1 MSVKT
6 KSDLDVVRKCMKKGM
21 TMTEIKDIL
30 GSGYTLED
38 IAVLQLKVVRDI
50 AKKDVVKKPTR
61 KINKKTTSPLAK
73 TYTVYDLIKERN
85 LDSGMSTIVE
95 IVDSDKSYIYRD
107 FRDALDEM
115 NISPNAE
122 KKELVC
128 KVNGVNRYRASYTY
142 TLTPEQKTTLFG
154 LVDQKSE
161 CRELAKKYNDPK
173 HLQDLISGKI
183 EETLV
188 SRGIL
193 ADLLYR
199 LKDGRHTTT
208 NLNRISNLLNKLKC
222 KCYLMHGTVFYV
234 MSRDTFTLLVK
245 TLNEEYNK
253 EDLIFDVNKYM
264 KSLKTYAQLDFVST
278 KNSVNELAKLK
289 EETETKKST
298 SISSV
303 LIQIINMFICATV
316 GVVVGLFLATHL

>member
-21 TMTEIKDIL
+21 TMTEIKNTL
-30 GSGYTLED
+30 GSDYTLED
-38 IAVLQLKVVRDI
+38 IAVLQLKLMH
-50 AKKDVVKKPTR
+50 DVVKKPTR
-61 KINKKTTSPLAK
+61 KVSKKATSPSAK
-73 TYTVYDLIKERN
+73 SYTVYDLIKERN

-115 NISPNAE
+115 NIQPNDE

-154 LVDQKSE
+154 LVDRRSE
-161 CRELAKKYNDPK
+161 YRELAKKYNDPRY
-173 HLQDLISGKI
+173 LRDLISGKV

-199 LKDGRHTTT
+199 LRDGRHTTT
-208 NLNRISNLLNKLKC
+208 NLNRISHVLNKLNC
-222 KCYLMHGTVFYV
+222 QYTLMNGIIFY
-234 MSRDTFTLLVK
+234 SLTRDKFTLLVK
-245 TLNEEYNK
+245 VLDEEYNK
-253 EDLIFDVNKYM
+253 EDLIFDVDKYM
-264 KSLKTYAQLDFVST
+264 KSLQTYAELDTIST
-278 KNSVNELAKLK
+278 KNSIAELAELK

-303 LIQIINMFICATV
+303 LIQIINMLICVTIGA
-316 GVVVGLFLATHL
+316 VVGMLLATHL

>member
-21 TMTEIKDIL
+21 TMTEIKNTL
-30 GSGYTLED
+30 GSDYTLED
-38 IAVLQLKVVRDI
+38 IAVLQLKLMH
-50 AKKDVVKKPTR
+50 DVVKKPTR
-61 KINKKTTSPLAK
+61 KVSKKATSPSAK
-73 TYTVYDLIKERN
+73 SYTVYDLIKERN

-115 NISPNAE
+115 NIQPNDE

-154 LVDQKSE
+154 LVDRRSE
-161 CRELAKKYNDPK
+161 YRELAKKYNDPRY
-173 HLQDLISGKI
+173 LRDLISGKV

-199 LKDGRHTTT
+199 LRDGRHTTT
-208 NLNRISNLLNKLKC
+208 NLNRISHVLNKLNC
-222 KCYLMHGTVFYV
+222 QYTLMNGIIFY
-234 MSRDTFTLLVK
+234 SLTRDMFTLLVK
-245 TLNEEYNK
+245 VLDEEYNK
-253 EDLIFDVNKYM
+253 EDLIFDVDKYM
-264 KSLKTYAQLDFVST
+264 KSLQTYAELDTIST
-278 KNSVNELAKLK
+278 QNSIAELAELK

-303 LIQIINMFICATV
+303 LIQIINMLICVTIGA
-316 GVVVGLFLATHL
+316 VVGMFLATHL

>member
-21 TMTEIKDIL
+21 TMTEIKNTL
-30 GSGYTLED
+30 GSDYTLED
-38 IAVLQLKVVRDI
+38 IAVLQLKLMH
-50 AKKDVVKKPTR
+50 DVVKKPTR
-61 KINKKTTSPLAK
+61 KVSKKATSPSAK
-73 TYTVYDLIKERN
+73 SYTVYDLIKERN

-115 NISPNAE
+115 NIQPNDE

-128 KVNGVNRYRASYTY
+128 KVNGVNKYRASYTY
-142 TLTPEQKTTLFG
+142 NLTSEQKTTLFG
-154 LVDQKSE
+154 LVDKRSE
-161 CRELAKKYNDPK
+161 YRELAKKYNDPRY
-173 HLQDLISGKI
+173 LRDLISGKV

-208 NLNRISNLLNKLKC
+208 NLNRISHVLNKLNC
-222 KCYLMHGTVFYV
+222 QYTLMNGIIFY
-234 MSRDTFTLLVK
+234 SLTRDKFTLLVK
-245 TLNEEYNK
+245 VLDEEYNK
-253 EDLIFDVNKYM
+253 EDLIFDVDKYM
-264 KSLKTYAQLDFVST
+264 KSLQTYAELDTIST
-278 KNSVNELAKLK
+278 KNSIDELAKLK

-303 LIQIINMFICATV
+303 LIQIINMLICVTIGAV
-316 GVVVGLFLATHL
+316 IGMFLATHL

>member
-21 TMTEIKDIL
+21 TMTEIKNTL
-30 GSGYTLED
+30 GSDYTLED
-38 IAVLQLKVVRDI
+38 IAVLQLKLMH
-50 AKKDVVKKPTR
+50 DVVKKPTR
-61 KINKKTTSPLAK
+61 KVSKKATSPVGK

-115 NISPNAE
+115 NIQPNAE

-142 TLTPEQKTTLFG
+142 TLTPEQKITLFG
-154 LVDQKSE
+154 LVDRRSE
-161 CRELAKKYNDPK
+161 YRELAKKYNDPRY
-173 HLQDLISGKI
+173 LRDLISGKV

-199 LKDGRHTTT
+199 LRDGRHTTT
-208 NLNRISNLLNKLKC
+208 NLNRISHVLNKLSC
-222 KCYLMHGTVFYV
+222 QYTLMNGIIFY
-234 MSRDTFTLLVK
+234 SLTRDKFTLLVK
-245 TLNEEYNK
+245 VLDEEYNK
-253 EDLIFDVNKYM
+253 EDLIFDVDKYM
-264 KSLKTYAQLDFVST
+264 KSLQTYAELDTIST
-278 KNSVNELAKLK
+278 QNSIAELADLK
-289 EETETKKST
+289 EEVETKKST

-303 LIQIINMFICATV
+303 LIQIINMLICVTIGA
-316 GVVVGLFLATHL
+316 VVGLFLATHL

>member
-21 TMTEIKDIL
+21 TMTEIKNTL
-30 GSGYTLED
+30 GSDYTLED
-38 IAVLQLKVVRDI
+38 IAVLQLKLMH
-50 AKKDVVKKPTR
+50 DVVKKPTR
-61 KINKKTTSPLAK
+61 KVSKKATSPSAK
-73 TYTVYDLIKERN
+73 SYTVYDLIKERN

-95 IVDSDKSYIYRD
+95 IIDSDKSYIYRD

-115 NISPNAE
+115 NIQPNAD

-154 LVDQKSE
+154 LVDRRSE
-161 CRELAKKYNDPK
+161 YRELAKKYNDPRY
-173 HLQDLISGKI
+173 LRDLISGKV

-208 NLNRISNLLNKLKC
+208 NLNRISHVLNKLNC
-222 KCYLMHGTVFYV
+222 QYTLMNGIIFY
-234 MSRDTFTLLVK
+234 SLTRDMFTLLVK
-245 TLNEEYNK
+245 VLDEEYNK
-253 EDLIFDVNKYM
+253 EDLIFDVDKYM
-264 KSLKTYAQLDFVST
+264 KSLQTYTQLDVINT
-278 KNSVNELAKLK
+278 TNSMNELAKLK

-298 SISSV
+298 SISSI
-303 LIQIINMFICATV
+303 LIQIINMLICVTIGALI
-316 GVVVGLFLATHL
+316 GMFLATHL

>member
-21 TMTEIKDIL
+21 TMTEIKNTL
-30 GSGYTLED
+30 GSDYTLED
-38 IAVLQLKVVRDI
+38 IAVLQLKLMH
-50 AKKDVVKKPTR
+50 DVVKKPTR
-61 KINKKTTSPLAK
+61 KVSKKATSPSAK
-73 TYTVYDLIKERN
+73 SYTVYDLIKERN

-115 NISPNAE
+115 NIQPNDE

-154 LVDQKSE
+154 LVDRRSE
-161 CRELAKKYNDPK
+161 YRELAKKYNDPRY
-173 HLQDLISGKI
+173 LRDLISGKV

-199 LKDGRHTTT
+199 LRDGRHTTT
-208 NLNRISNLLNKLKC
+208 NLNRISHVLNKLNC
-222 KCYLMHGTVFYV
+222 QYTLMNGIIFY
-234 MSRDTFTLLVK
+234 SLTRDKFTLLVK
-245 TLNEEYNK
+245 VLDEEYNK
-253 EDLIFDVNKYM
+253 EDLIFDVDKYM
-264 KSLKTYAQLDFVST
+264 KSLQTYAELDTIST
-278 KNSVNELAKLK
+278 QNSIAELAELK
-289 EETETKKST
+289 EEVETKKST

-303 LIQIINMFICATV
+303 LIQIINMLICVTI
-316 GVVVGLFLATHL
+316 GTVVGMFLATHL

>member
-21 TMTEIKDIL
+21 TMTEIKNTL
-30 GSGYTLED
+30 GSDYTLED
-38 IAVLQLKVVRDI
+38 IAVLQLKLMH
-50 AKKDVVKKPTR
+50 DVVKKPTR
-61 KINKKTTSPLAK
+61 KVSKKATSPSAK
-73 TYTVYDLIKERN
+73 SYTVYDLIKERN

-115 NISPNAE
+115 NIQPNAD

-128 KVNGVNRYRASYTY
+128 KVNGVNRYRAYYTY
-142 TLTPEQKTTLFG
+142 TLNPEQKTTLFG
-154 LVDQKSE
+154 LVDKRSE
-161 CRELAKKYNDPK
+161 YRELAKKYNDPQ
-173 HLQDLISGKI
+173 HLRDLISGKV

-208 NLNRISNLLNKLKC
+208 NLNRISHVLNKLNC
-222 KCYLMHGTVFYV
+222 QYTLMNGTIFY
-234 MSRDTFTLLVK
+234 SLTRDIFTLLVK
-245 TLNEEYNK
+245 VLDEEYNK
-253 EDLIFDVNKYM
+253 EDLIFDVDKYM
-264 KSLKTYAQLDFVST
+264 KSLQTYAELDTIST
-278 KNSVNELAKLK
+278 QNSIAELAELK

-303 LIQIINMFICATV
+303 LIQIINMLICVIIGTV
-316 GVVVGLFLATHL
+316 IGMFLATHL

>member
-21 TMTEIKDIL
+21 TMTEIKNTL
-30 GSGYTLED
+30 GSDYTLED
-38 IAVLQLKVVRDI
+38 IAVLQLKLMH
-50 AKKDVVKKPTR
+50 DVIKKPTR
-61 KINKKTTSPLAK
+61 KVSKKATSPSAK
-73 TYTVYDLIKERN
+73 SYTVYDLIKERN

-115 NISPNAE
+115 NIQPNAD

-128 KVNGVNRYRASYTY
+128 KVNGVNRYRAYYTY

-161 CRELAKKYNDPK
+161 YRELAKKYNDPRY
-173 HLQDLISGKI
+173 LRDLISGKV

-208 NLNRISNLLNKLKC
+208 NLNRISHVLNKLNC
-222 KCYLMHGTVFYV
+222 QYTLMNGTIFY
-234 MSRDTFTLLVK
+234 SLTRDIFTLLVK
-245 TLNEEYNK
+245 VLNEEYNK
-253 EDLIFDVNKYM
+253 EDLIFDVDKYM
-264 KSLKTYAQLDFVST
+264 KSLQTYAELDTIST
-278 KNSVNELAKLK
+278 QNSIDKLAELK

-303 LIQIINMFICATV
+303 LIQIINMLICVTI
-316 GVVVGLFLATHL
+316 GTVVGMFLATHL

>member
-21 TMTEIKDIL
+21 TMTEIKNTL
-30 GSGYTLED
+30 GSDYTLED
-38 IAVLQLKVVRDI
+38 IAVLQLKLMH
-50 AKKDVVKKPTR
+50 DVVKKPTR
-61 KINKKTTSPLAK
+61 KVSKKATSPSAK
-73 TYTVYDLIKERN
+73 SYTVYDLIKERN

-115 NISPNAE
+115 NIQPNDE

-154 LVDQKSE
+154 LVDRRSE
-161 CRELAKKYNDPK
+161 YRELAKKYNDPRY
-173 HLQDLISGKI
+173 LRDLISGKV

-199 LKDGRHTTT
+199 LRDGRHTTT
-208 NLNRISNLLNKLKC
+208 NLNRISHVLNKLNC
-222 KCYLMHGTVFYV
+222 QYTLMNGIIFY
-234 MSRDTFTLLVK
+234 SLTRDKFTLLVK
-245 TLNEEYNK
+245 VLDEEYNK
-253 EDLIFDVNKYM
+253 EDLIFDVDKYM
-264 KSLKTYAQLDFVST
+264 KSLQTYAELDTIST
-278 KNSVNELAKLK
+278 QNSIAELAELK

-303 LIQIINMFICATV
+303 LIQIINMLICVTIGA
-316 GVVVGLFLATHL
+316 VVGMLLATHL

>member
-21 TMTEIKDIL
+21 TMTEIKDTL

-38 IAVLQLKVVRDI
+38 IAVLQLKLMHEN
-50 AKKDVVKKPTR
+50 VVKKPTR
-61 KINKKTTSPLAK
+61 KVSKKATSPLAK

-95 IVDSDKSYIYRD
+95 IMDSDKRYIYRD

-161 CRELAKKYNDPK
+161 YRELAKKYNNPQ
-173 HLQDLISGKI
+173 HLQDLISGKV

-199 LKDGRHTTT
+199 VKDGRHTTT
-208 NLNRISNLLNKLKC
+208 NLNRISHVLNKLNC
-222 KCYLMHGTVFYV
+222 KYTLMSGVIFY
-234 MSRDTFTLLVK
+234 SITRDIFTLLVK
-245 TLNEEYNK
+245 VLDKEYNK
-253 EDLIFDVNKYM
+253 EDLIFNVDKYM
-264 KSLKTYAQLDFVST
+264 KSLQTYAELDVINT
-278 KNSVNELAKLK
+278 KNSIDKLAELK

-303 LIQIINMFICATV
+303 LIQIINMLICVTI
-316 GVVVGLFLATHL
+316 GVVVGLSLATHL

>member
-21 TMTEIKDIL
+21 TMTEIKNTL
-30 GSGYTLED
+30 GSDYTLED
-38 IAVLQLKVVRDI
+38 IAVLQLKLMH
-50 AKKDVVKKPTR
+50 DVVKKPAR
-61 KINKKTTSPLAK
+61 KVSKKATSPSAK
-73 TYTVYDLIKERN
+73 SYTVYDLIKERN

-115 NISPNAE
+115 NISPNDE

-128 KVNGVNRYRASYTY
+128 KVNGVNKYRAYYTY

-161 CRELAKKYNDPK
+161 YRELAKKYNDPK
-173 HLQDLISGKI
+173 HLQELISGRV

-193 ADLLYR
+193 ADLLYK

-222 KCYLMHGTVFYV
+222 KCCLMHGTVFYV
-234 MSRDTFTLLVK
+234 MSRDIFTLLVK

-253 EDLIFDVNKYM
+253 EDLIFDVDKYM
-264 KSLKTYAQLDFVST
+264 KSLQTYAELDTIST
-278 KNSVNELAKLK
+278 KNSIDELAKLR

-303 LIQIINMFICATV
+303 LIQIINMFICVTIGAV
-316 GVVVGLFLATHL
+316 GMFLATHL

>member
-21 TMTEIKDIL
+21 TMTEIKDTL

-38 IAVLQLKVVRDI
+38 IAVLQLKVVRN
-50 AKKDVVKKPTR
+50 AVKKGVVKKSGR

-154 LVDQKSE
+154 LVDQRSE
-161 CRELAKKYNDPK
+161 YRELAKKYNDPQ
-173 HLQDLISGKI
+173 HLRDLVSGKV

-208 NLNRISNLLNKLKC
+208 NLNRISHVLNKLNC
-222 KCYLMHGTVFYV
+222 QYTLMNGIIFY
-234 MSRDTFTLLVK
+234 SLTRDKFTLLVK
-245 TLNEEYNK
+245 VLDEEYNK
-253 EDLIFDVNKYM
+253 EDLIFDVDKYM
-264 KSLKTYAQLDFVST
+264 KSLQTYTESDVINT
-278 KNSVNELAKLK
+278 TNSMNELAKLK

-303 LIQIINMFICATV
+303 LIQIINMFICVTV

>member
-21 TMTEIKDIL
+21 TMTEIKNTL
-30 GSGYTLED
+30 GSDYTLED
-38 IAVLQLKVVRDI
+38 IAVLQLKLMH
-50 AKKDVVKKPTR
+50 DVVKKPTR
-61 KINKKTTSPLAK
+61 KVSKKSTSPSAK
-73 TYTVYDLIKERN
+73 SYTVYDLIKERN

-115 NISPNAE
+115 NISPNAD

-128 KVNGVNRYRASYTY
+128 KVNGVNRYRAYYTY

-161 CRELAKKYNDPK
+161 YRELAKKYNDPRY
-173 HLQDLISGKI
+173 LQDLISGKV

-188 SRGIL
+188 SRVTL
-193 ADLLYR
+193 ANVLYK

-208 NLNRISNLLNKLKC
+208 NLNRISHVLNKLKC
-222 KCYLMHGTVFYV
+222 KCCLMHGTVFYV
-234 MSRDTFTLLVK
+234 MSRDIFTLLVK
-245 TLNEEYNK
+245 LLDEEYNK
-253 EDLIFDVNKYM
+253 EDLIFDVDKYM
-264 KSLKTYAQLDFVST
+264 KSLQTYAELDTIST
-278 KNSVNELAKLK
+278 KNSIDELAKLR

-303 LIQIINMFICATV
+303 LIQIINMLICVTIGA
-316 GVVVGLFLATHL
+316 VVGMFLATHL

>member
-21 TMTEIKDIL
+21 TMTEIKNTL
-30 GSGYTLED
+30 GSDYTLED
-38 IAVLQLKVVRDI
+38 IAVLQLKLMH
-50 AKKDVVKKPTR
+50 DVVKKPTR
-61 KINKKTTSPLAK
+61 KVSKKATSPSAK
-73 TYTVYDLIKERN
+73 SYTVYDLIKERN

-115 NISPNAE
+115 NIQPNAE
-122 KKELVC
+122 KKALVC

-154 LVDQKSE
+154 LVDKRSE
-161 CRELAKKYNDPK
+161 YRELAKKYNDPRY
-173 HLQDLISGKI
+173 LRDLISGKV

-199 LKDGRHTTT
+199 LRDGRHTTT
-208 NLNRISNLLNKLKC
+208 NLNRISHVLNKLNC
-222 KCYLMHGTVFYV
+222 QYTLMNGIIFYFLT
-234 MSRDTFTLLVK
+234 RDIFTLLVK
-245 TLNEEYNK
+245 VLDEEYNK
-253 EDLIFDVNKYM
+253 EDLIFDVDKYM
-264 KSLKTYAQLDFVST
+264 KSLQTYAELDTIST
-278 KNSVNELAKLK
+278 QNSIDKLAELK

-303 LIQIINMFICATV
+303 LIQIINMLICITIGA
-316 GVVVGLFLATHL
+316 VVGMFLATHL

>member
-21 TMTEIKDIL
+21 TMTEIKNTL
-30 GSGYTLED
+30 GSDYTLED
-38 IAVLQLKVVRDI
+38 IAVLQLKLMH
-50 AKKDVVKKPTR
+50 DVVKKPTR
-61 KINKKTTSPLAK
+61 KVSKKATSPSAK
-73 TYTVYDLIKERN
+73 SYTVYDLIKERN

-95 IVDSDKSYIYRD
+95 IIDSDKSYIYRD

-115 NISPNAE
+115 NIQPNAE

-128 KVNGVNRYRASYTY
+128 KVNGVNKYRAYYTY

-154 LVDQKSE
+154 LVDKKNE
-161 CRELAKKYNDPK
+161 YRELAKKYNDPQ
-173 HLQDLISGKI
+173 HLRDLISGKV

-199 LKDGRHTTT
+199 LRDGRHTTT
-208 NLNRISNLLNKLKC
+208 NLNRISHVLNKLNC
-222 KCYLMHGTVFYV
+222 QYTLMNGIIFYYLT
-234 MSRDTFTLLVK
+234 RDTFTLLVK
-245 TLNEEYNK
+245 VLDEEYNK
-253 EDLIFDVNKYM
+253 EDLIFDVDKYM
-264 KSLKTYAQLDFVST
+264 KSLQTYTQLDVINT
-278 KNSVNELAKLK
+278 TNSMNELAKLK

-298 SISSV
+298 SISSI
-303 LIQIINMFICATV
+303 LIQIINMLICITIGA
-316 GVVVGLFLATHL
+316 VVGMFLATHL

>member
-21 TMTEIKDIL
+21 TMTEIKNTL
-30 GSGYTLED
+30 GNDYTLED
-38 IAVLQLKVVRDI
+38 IAVLQLKLMH
-50 AKKDVVKKPTR
+50 DVVKKPTR
-61 KINKKTTSPLAK
+61 KVSKKATSPSAK
-73 TYTVYDLIKERN
+73 SYTVYDLIKERN

-95 IVDSDKSYIYRD
+95 IIDSDKSYIYRD

-115 NISPNAE
+115 NIQPNAD

-128 KVNGVNRYRASYTY
+128 KVNGVNRYRAYYTY
-142 TLTPEQKTTLFG
+142 TLNPEQKTTLFG
-154 LVDQKSE
+154 LVDQRSE
-161 CRELAKKYNDPK
+161 YRELAKKYNDPRY
-173 HLQDLISGKI
+173 LRDLISGKV

-208 NLNRISNLLNKLKC
+208 NLNRISHVLNKLNC
-222 KCYLMHGTVFYV
+222 QYTLMNGTIFY
-234 MSRDTFTLLVK
+234 SLTRDIFTLLVK
-245 TLNEEYNK
+245 VLDEEYNK
-253 EDLIFDVNKYM
+253 EDLIFDVDKYM
-264 KSLKTYAQLDFVST
+264 QSLQTYAELDTIST
-278 KNSVNELAKLK
+278 QNSIDKLAELK

-303 LIQIINMFICATV
+303 LIQIINMLICVTIGAV
-316 GVVVGLFLATHL
+316 IGMFLATHL

>member
-21 TMTEIKDIL
+21 TMTEIKNTL
-30 GSGYTLED
+30 GSDYTLED
-38 IAVLQLKVVRDI
+38 IAVLQLKLMH
-50 AKKDVVKKPTR
+50 DVAKKPTR
-61 KINKKTTSPLAK
+61 KVSKKATSPSAK
-73 TYTVYDLIKERN
+73 SYTVYDLIKERN

-115 NISPNAE
+115 NIQPNAE

-128 KVNGVNRYRASYTY
+128 EVNGVNKYRASYTY

-154 LVDQKSE
+154 LVDQRSE
-161 CRELAKKYNDPK
+161 YRELAKKYNDPRY
-173 HLQDLISGKI
+173 LRDLISGKV

-208 NLNRISNLLNKLKC
+208 NLNRISHVLNKLNC
-222 KCYLMHGTVFYV
+222 QYTLMNGIIFY
-234 MSRDTFTLLVK
+234 SLTRDKFTSLVK
-245 TLNEEYNK
+245 VLDEEYNK
-253 EDLIFDVNKYM
+253 EDLIFDVDKYM
-264 KSLKTYAQLDFVST
+264 KSLQTYTQLDVINT
-278 KNSVNELAKLK
+278 TNSMNELAKLK

-303 LIQIINMFICATV
+303 LIQIINMLICVTIGAV
-316 GVVVGLFLATHL
+316 IGMFLATHL

>member
-21 TMTEIKDIL
+21 TMTEIKNTL
-30 GSGYTLED
+30 GSDYTLED
-38 IAVLQLKVVRDI
+38 IAVLQLKLMH
-50 AKKDVVKKPTR
+50 DVVKKPT
-61 KINKKTTSPLAK
+61 KKVSKKATPPSAK
-73 TYTVYDLIKERN
+73 SYTVYDLIKERN

-115 NISPNAE
+115 NIQPNDE

-142 TLTPEQKTTLFG
+142 TLTSEQKTTLFG
-154 LVDQKSE
+154 LVDRRSE
-161 CRELAKKYNDPK
+161 YRELAKKYNDPRY
-173 HLQDLISGKI
+173 LRDLISGKV

-199 LKDGRHTTT
+199 LRDGRHTTT
-208 NLNRISNLLNKLKC
+208 NLNRISHVLNKLNC
-222 KCYLMHGTVFYV
+222 QYTLMNGIIFY
-234 MSRDTFTLLVK
+234 SLTRDKFTLLVK
-245 TLNEEYNK
+245 VLDEEYNK
-253 EDLIFDVNKYM
+253 EDLIFDVDKYM
-264 KSLKTYAQLDFVST
+264 KSLQTYAELDTIST
-278 KNSVNELAKLK
+278 QNSIAELAELK

-303 LIQIINMFICATV
+303 LIQIINMLICVTIGA
-316 GVVVGLFLATHL
+316 VVGMFLATHL

>member
-21 TMTEIKDIL
+21 TMTEIKNTL
-30 GSGYTLED
+30 GSDYTLED
-38 IAVLQLKVVRDI
+38 IAVLQLKLMH
-50 AKKDVVKKPTR
+50 DVVKKPTR
-61 KINKKTTSPLAK
+61 KVSKKATSPSAK
-73 TYTVYDLIKERN
+73 SYTVYDLIKERN

-115 NISPNAE
+115 NIQPNAE

-128 KVNGVNRYRASYTY
+128 EVNGVNRYRASYTY
-142 TLTPEQKTTLFG
+142 TLTPEQKITLFG
-154 LVDQKSE
+154 LVDRRSE
-161 CRELAKKYNDPK
+161 YRELAKKYNDPQY
-173 HLQDLISGKI
+173 LRDLISGKV

-208 NLNRISNLLNKLKC
+208 NLNRISHVLNKLNC
-222 KCYLMHGTVFYV
+222 QYTLMNGIIFY
-234 MSRDTFTLLVK
+234 SLTRDKFTLLVK
-245 TLNEEYNK
+245 VLDEEYNK
-253 EDLIFDVNKYM
+253 EDLIFDVDKYM
-264 KSLKTYAQLDFVST
+264 KSLQTYAELDTIST
-278 KNSVNELAKLK
+278 QNSIAELAELK

-303 LIQIINMFICATV
+303 LIQIINMLICATI
-316 GVVVGLFLATHL
+316 GAVVGMFLATHL

>member
-21 TMTEIKDIL
+21 TMTEIKNTL
-30 GSGYTLED
+30 GSDYTLED
-38 IAVLQLKVVRDI
+38 IAVLQLKLMH
-50 AKKDVVKKPTR
+50 DVVKKPTR
-61 KINKKTTSPLAK
+61 KVSKKATSPSAK
-73 TYTVYDLIKERN
+73 SYTVYDLIKERN

-115 NISPNAE
+115 QIKPNAD

-154 LVDQKSE
+154 LVDQRSE
-161 CRELAKKYNDPK
+161 YRELAKKYNDPRY
-173 HLQDLISGKI
+173 LRDLISGKV

-208 NLNRISNLLNKLKC
+208 NLNRISHVLNKLNC
-222 KCYLMHGTVFYV
+222 QYTLMNGIIFY
-234 MSRDTFTLLVK
+234 SLTRDIFTLLVK
-245 TLNEEYNK
+245 VLDEEYNK
-253 EDLIFDVNKYM
+253 EDLIFDVDKYM
-264 KSLKTYAQLDFVST
+264 QSLQTYAELDTIST
-278 KNSVNELAKLK
+278 QNSINKLAELK

-303 LIQIINMFICATV
+303 LIQIINMLICVTIGA
-316 GVVVGLFLATHL
+316 VVGMFLATHL

>member
-21 TMTEIKDIL
+21 TMTEIKNTL
-30 GSGYTLED
+30 GSDYTLED
-38 IAVLQLKVVRDI
+38 IAVLQLKLMH
-50 AKKDVVKKPTR
+50 DVAKKPTR
-61 KINKKTTSPLAK
+61 KVSKKAISPSAK
-73 TYTVYDLIKERN
+73 SYTVYDLIKERN

-115 NISPNAE
+115 NIQPNAE

-128 KVNGVNRYRASYTY
+128 EVNGVNKYRASYTY
-142 TLTPEQKTTLFG
+142 TLTPEQKITLFG
-154 LVDQKSE
+154 LVDRRSE
-161 CRELAKKYNDPK
+161 YRELAKKYNDPRY
-173 HLQDLISGKI
+173 LRDLISGKV

-208 NLNRISNLLNKLKC
+208 NLNRISHVLNKLNC
-222 KCYLMHGTVFYV
+222 QYTLMNGIIFYYLT
-234 MSRDTFTLLVK
+234 RDMFTSLVK
-245 TLNEEYNK
+245 VLDEEYNK
-253 EDLIFDVNKYM
+253 EDLIFDVDKYM
-264 KSLKTYAQLDFVST
+264 KSLQTYTQLDVINT
-278 KNSVNELAKLK
+278 TNSMNELAKLK

-303 LIQIINMFICATV
+303 LIQIINMLICVTIGAV
-316 GVVVGLFLATHL
+316 IGMFLATHL

>member
-21 TMTEIKDIL
+21 TMTEIKNTL
-30 GSGYTLED
+30 GSDYTLED
-38 IAVLQLKVVRDI
+38 IAVLQLKLMH
-50 AKKDVVKKPTR
+50 DVVKKPTR
-61 KINKKTTSPLAK
+61 KVSKKATSPSAK
-73 TYTVYDLIKERN
+73 SYTVYDLIKERN

-115 NISPNAE
+115 NIQPNAE

-128 KVNGVNRYRASYTY
+128 EVNGVNKYRASYTY
-142 TLTPEQKTTLFG
+142 TLTPEQKITLFG
-154 LVDQKSE
+154 LVDRRSE
-161 CRELAKKYNDPK
+161 YRELAKKYNDPRY
-173 HLQDLISGKI
+173 LRDLISGKV

-208 NLNRISNLLNKLKC
+208 NLNRISHVLNKLNC
-222 KCYLMHGTVFYV
+222 QYTLMNGIIFY
-234 MSRDTFTLLVK
+234 SLTRDKFTSLVK
-245 TLNEEYNK
+245 VLDEEYNK
-253 EDLIFDVNKYM
+253 EDLIFDVDKYM
-264 KSLKTYAQLDFVST
+264 KSLQTCTQLDVINT
-278 KNSVNELAKLK
+278 TNSMNELAKLK
-289 EETETKKST
+289 EETEIKKST
-298 SISSV
+298 SISSI
-303 LIQIINMFICATV
+303 LTQIINMLICVTIGAV
-316 GVVVGLFLATHL
+316 IGMFLATHL

>member
-21 TMTEIKDIL
+21 TMTEIKNTL
-30 GSGYTLED
+30 GSDYTLED
-38 IAVLQLKVVRDI
+38 IAVLQLKLMH
-50 AKKDVVKKPTR
+50 DVVKKPTR
-61 KINKKTTSPLAK
+61 KVSKKATSPSAK
-73 TYTVYDLIKERN
+73 SYTVYDLIKERN

-115 NISPNAE
+115 NIQPNDE

-154 LVDQKSE
+154 LVDRRSE
-161 CRELAKKYNDPK
+161 YRELAKKYNDPRY
-173 HLQDLISGKI
+173 LRDLISGKV

-199 LKDGRHTTT
+199 LRDGRHTTT
-208 NLNRISNLLNKLKC
+208 NLNRISHVLNKLNC
-222 KCYLMHGTVFYV
+222 QYTLMNGIIFY
-234 MSRDTFTLLVK
+234 SLTRDKFTLLVK
-245 TLNEEYNK
+245 VLDEEYNK
-253 EDLIFDVNKYM
+253 EDLIFDVDKYM
-264 KSLKTYAQLDFVST
+264 KSLQTYAELDTIST
-278 KNSVNELAKLK
+278 QNSIAELAELK
-289 EETETKKST
+289 EETETETKKST

-303 LIQIINMFICATV
+303 LIQIINMLICVTIGA
-316 GVVVGLFLATHL
+316 VVGMFLATHL

>member
-21 TMTEIKDIL
+21 TMTEIKNTL
-30 GSGYTLED
+30 GSDYTLED
-38 IAVLQLKVVRDI
+38 IAVLQLKLMH
-50 AKKDVVKKPTR
+50 DVVKKPTR
-61 KINKKTTSPLAK
+61 KVSKKDTSPSVK
-73 TYTVYDLIKERN
+73 SYTVYDLIKERN

-95 IVDSDKSYIYRD
+95 IMDSDKRYIYRD

-115 NISPNAE
+115 DIQPNAE

-128 KVNGVNRYRASYTY
+128 KVNGVNKYRASYTY

-154 LVDQKSE
+154 LVDRRSE
-161 CRELAKKYNDPK
+161 YRELAKKYNDPRY
-173 HLQDLISGKI
+173 LRDLISGKV

-208 NLNRISNLLNKLKC
+208 NLNRISHVLNKLNC
-222 KCYLMHGTVFYV
+222 HYTLMNGIIFY
-234 MSRDTFTLLVK
+234 SLTRDIFTLLVK
-245 TLNEEYNK
+245 VLDEEYNK
-253 EDLIFDVNKYM
+253 EDLIFDVDKYM
-264 KSLKTYAQLDFVST
+264 KSLQTYAELDVINT
-278 KNSVNELAKLK
+278 TNSMNELAKLR

-303 LIQIINMFICATV
+303 LIQIINMLICITIGA
-316 GVVVGLFLATHL
+316 VVGMFLATHL

>member
-21 TMTEIKDIL
+21 TMTEIKNTL
-30 GSGYTLED
+30 GSDYTLED
-38 IAVLQLKVVRDI
+38 IAVLQLKLMH
-50 AKKDVVKKPTR
+50 DVVKKPTR
-61 KINKKTTSPLAK
+61 KVSKKATSPSAK
-73 TYTVYDLIKERN
+73 SYTVYDLIKERN

-115 NISPNAE
+115 NIQPNDE

-154 LVDQKSE
+154 LVDRRSE
-161 CRELAKKYNDPK
+161 YRELAKKYNDPRY
-173 HLQDLISGKI
+173 LRDLISGKV

-199 LKDGRHTTT
+199 LRDGRHTTT
-208 NLNRISNLLNKLKC
+208 NLNRISHVLNKLNC
-222 KCYLMHGTVFYV
+222 QYTLMNGIIFY
-234 MSRDTFTLLVK
+234 SLTRDKFTLLVK
-245 TLNEEYNK
+245 VLDEEYNK
-253 EDLIFDVNKYM
+253 EDLIFDVDKYM
-264 KSLKTYAQLDFVST
+264 KSLQTYTELDTIST
-278 KNSVNELAKLK
+278 QNSINELAELK
-289 EETETKKST
+289 EEVETKKST

-303 LIQIINMFICATV
+303 LIQIINMLICVTIGA
-316 GVVVGLFLATHL
+316 VVGMFLATHL

>member
-21 TMTEIKDIL
+21 TMTEIKNTL
-30 GSGYTLED
+30 GSDYTLED
-38 IAVLQLKVVRDI
+38 IAVLQLKLMH
-50 AKKDVVKKPTR
+50 DVVKKPTR
-61 KINKKTTSPLAK
+61 KVSKKATSPSAK
-73 TYTVYDLIKERN
+73 SYTVYDLIKERN

-95 IVDSDKSYIYRD
+95 IIDSDKSYIYRD

-115 NISPNAE
+115 NIQPNAD

-154 LVDQKSE
+154 LVDKRSE
-161 CRELAKKYNDPK
+161 YRELAKKYNDPQ
-173 HLQDLISGKI
+173 HLRDLISGKV

-208 NLNRISNLLNKLKC
+208 NLNRISHVLNKLNC
-222 KCYLMHGTVFYV
+222 QYTLMNGIIFY
-234 MSRDTFTLLVK
+234 SLTRDIFTLLVK
-245 TLNEEYNK
+245 VLDEEYNK
-253 EDLIFDVNKYM
+253 EDLIFDVDKYM
-264 KSLKTYAQLDFVST
+264 KSLQTYAELDTIST
-278 KNSVNELAKLK
+278 KNSIAELAELK

-303 LIQIINMFICATV
+303 LIQIINMLICVTIGA
-316 GVVVGLFLATHL
+316 VVGMFLATHL

>member
-21 TMTEIKDIL
+21 TMTEIKNTL
-30 GSGYTLED
+30 GSDYTLED
-38 IAVLQLKVVRDI
+38 IAVLQLKLMH
-50 AKKDVVKKPTR
+50 DVVKKPTR
-61 KINKKTTSPLAK
+61 KVSKKATSPSAK
-73 TYTVYDLIKERN
+73 SYTVYDLIKERN

-115 NISPNAE
+115 NIQPNAE

-128 KVNGVNRYRASYTY
+128 KVNGVNKYRASYTY

-154 LVDQKSE
+154 LVDKRSE
-161 CRELAKKYNDPK
+161 YRELAKKYNDPQ
-173 HLQDLISGKI
+173 HLRDLISGKV
-183 EETLV
+183 EEILV

-193 ADLLYR
+193 ADVLYR

-208 NLNRISNLLNKLKC
+208 NLNRISHVLNKLNC
-222 KCYLMHGTVFYV
+222 QYTLMNGIIFY
-234 MSRDTFTLLVK
+234 SLTRDMFTLLVK
-245 TLNEEYNK
+245 VLDEEYNK
-253 EDLIFDVNKYM
+253 EDLIFDVDKYM
-264 KSLKTYAQLDFVST
+264 KSLQTYTQLDVT
-278 KNSVNELAKLK
+278 NTTNSMNELAKLK

-298 SISSV
+298 SISSI
-303 LIQIINMFICATV
+303 LIQIINMLICVTIGAV
-316 GVVVGLFLATHL
+316 IGMFLATHL

>member
-21 TMTEIKDIL
+21 TMTEIKNTL
-30 GSGYTLED
+30 GSDYTLED
-38 IAVLQLKVVRDI
+38 IAVLQLKLMH
-50 AKKDVVKKPTR
+50 DVVKKPTR
-61 KINKKTTSPLAK
+61 KVSKKATSPSAK
-73 TYTVYDLIKERN
+73 SYTVYDLIKERN

-115 NISPNAE
+115 NIQPNDE

-154 LVDQKSE
+154 LVDRRSE
-161 CRELAKKYNDPK
+161 YRELAKKYNDPRY
-173 HLQDLISGKI
+173 LRDLISGKV

-193 ADLLYR
+193 ADLLYK

-208 NLNRISNLLNKLKC
+208 NLNRISHVLNKLNC
-222 KCYLMHGTVFYV
+222 QYTLMNGIIFY
-234 MSRDTFTLLVK
+234 SLTRDKFTLLVK
-245 TLNEEYNK
+245 VLDEEYNK
-253 EDLIFDVNKYM
+253 EDLIFDVDKYM
-264 KSLKTYAQLDFVST
+264 KSLQTYAELDTIST
-278 KNSVNELAKLK
+278 KNSIAELAELK

-303 LIQIINMFICATV
+303 LIQIINMLICVTIGA
-316 GVVVGLFLATHL
+316 VVGMFLATHL

>member
-21 TMTEIKDIL
+21 TMTEIKNTL
-30 GSGYTLED
+30 GSDYTLED
-38 IAVLQLKVVRDI
+38 IAVLQLKLMH
-50 AKKDVVKKPTR
+50 DVVKKPTR
-61 KINKKTTSPLAK
+61 KVSKKATSPSAK
-73 TYTVYDLIKERN
+73 SYTVYDLIKERN

-115 NISPNAE
+115 QIKPNAD

-154 LVDQKSE
+154 LVDKRSE
-161 CRELAKKYNDPK
+161 YRELAKKYNDPRY
-173 HLQDLISGKI
+173 LRDLISGKV

-208 NLNRISNLLNKLKC
+208 NLNRISHVLNKLNC
-222 KCYLMHGTVFYV
+222 QYTLMNGIIFY
-234 MSRDTFTLLVK
+234 SLTRDIFTLLVK
-245 TLNEEYNK
+245 VLDEEYNK
-253 EDLIFDVNKYM
+253 EDLIFDVDKYM
-264 KSLKTYAQLDFVST
+264 KSLQTYAELDTIST
-278 KNSVNELAKLK
+278 QNSIDKLAELK

-303 LIQIINMFICATV
+303 LIQIINMLICVTIGA
-316 GVVVGLFLATHL
+316 VVGMFLATHL

>member
-21 TMTEIKDIL
+21 TMTEIKNTL
-30 GSGYTLED
+30 GSDYTLED
-38 IAVLQLKVVRDI
+38 IAVLQLKLMH
-50 AKKDVVKKPTR
+50 DVVKKPTR
-61 KINKKTTSPLAK
+61 KVSKKATSPSAK
-73 TYTVYDLIKERN
+73 SYTVYDLIKERN

-115 NISPNAE
+115 NIQPNDE

-154 LVDQKSE
+154 LVDRRSE
-161 CRELAKKYNDPK
+161 YRELAKKYNDPRY
-173 HLQDLISGKI
+173 LRDLISGKV

-199 LKDGRHTTT
+199 LRDGRHTTT
-208 NLNRISNLLNKLKC
+208 NLNRISHVLNKLNC
-222 KCYLMHGTVFYV
+222 QYTLMNGIIFY
-234 MSRDTFTLLVK
+234 SLTRDKFTLLVK
-245 TLNEEYNK
+245 VLDEEYNK
-253 EDLIFDVNKYM
+253 EDLIFDVDKYM
-264 KSLKTYAQLDFVST
+264 KSLQTYAELDTIST
-278 KNSVNELAKLK
+278 KNSIAELAELK
-289 EETETKKST
+289 EEVETKKST

-303 LIQIINMFICATV
+303 LIQIINMLICVTIGA
-316 GVVVGLFLATHL
+316 VVGMFLATHL

>member
-21 TMTEIKDIL
+21 TMTEIKNTL
-30 GSGYTLED
+30 GSDYTLED
-38 IAVLQLKVVRDI
+38 IAVLQLKLMH
-50 AKKDVVKKPTR
+50 DVVKKPTR
-61 KINKKTTSPLAK
+61 KVSKKSTSPSAK
-73 TYTVYDLIKERN
+73 SYTVYDLIKERN

-115 NISPNAE
+115 NISPNAD

-128 KVNGVNRYRASYTY
+128 KVNGVNRYRAYYTY

-154 LVDQKSE
+154 LVDRRSE
-161 CRELAKKYNDPK
+161 YRELAKKYNDPRY
-173 HLQDLISGKI
+173 LQDLISGKV

-188 SRGIL
+188 SRVTL
-193 ADLLYR
+193 ANVLYK

-208 NLNRISNLLNKLKC
+208 NLNRISHVLNKLNC
-222 KCYLMHGTVFYV
+222 QYTLMNGIIFY
-234 MSRDTFTLLVK
+234 SLTRDMFTLLVK
-245 TLNEEYNK
+245 VLDEEYNK
-253 EDLIFDVNKYM
+253 EDLIFDVDKYM
-264 KSLKTYAQLDFVST
+264 KSLQTYAELDTIST
-278 KNSVNELAKLK
+278 KNSIDELAKLR

-298 SISSV
+298 SISSI
-303 LIQIINMFICATV
+303 LIQIINMLICITIGA
-316 GVVVGLFLATHL
+316 VVGMFLATHL

>member
-21 TMTEIKDIL
+21 TMTEIKNTL
-30 GSGYTLED
+30 GSDYTLED
-38 IAVLQLKVVRDI
+38 IAVLQLKLMH
-50 AKKDVVKKPTR
+50 DVVKKPTR
-61 KINKKTTSPLAK
+61 KVSKKATSPSAK
-73 TYTVYDLIKERN
+73 SYTVYDLIKERN

-154 LVDQKSE
+154 LVDQRSE
-161 CRELAKKYNDPK
+161 YRELAKKYNDPQ
-173 HLQDLISGKI
+173 HLQDLVSGKV

-208 NLNRISNLLNKLKC
+208 NLNRISHVLNKLNC
-222 KCYLMHGTVFYV
+222 QYTLMNGIIFY
-234 MSRDTFTLLVK
+234 SLTRDKFTLLVK
-245 TLNEEYNK
+245 VLDEEYNK
-253 EDLIFDVNKYM
+253 EDLIFDVDKYM
-264 KSLKTYAQLDFVST
+264 KSLQTYTQLDVINT
-278 KNSVNELAKLK
+278 TNSMNELAKLK

-298 SISSV
+298 SISSIS
-303 LIQIINMFICATV
+303 IQIINMLICITIGAV
-316 GVVVGLFLATHL
+316 IGMFLATHL

>member
-21 TMTEIKDIL
+21 TMTEIKNTL
-30 GSGYTLED
+30 GSDYTLED
-38 IAVLQLKVVRDI
+38 IAVLQLKLMH
-50 AKKDVVKKPTR
+50 DVVKKPTR
-61 KINKKTTSPLAK
+61 KVSKKATSPIGK

-115 NISPNAE
+115 NIQPNAE

-142 TLTPEQKTTLFG
+142 TLTPEQKITLFG
-154 LVDQKSE
+154 LVDRRSE
-161 CRELAKKYNDPK
+161 YRELAKKYNDPRY
-173 HLQDLISGKI
+173 LRDLISGKV

-199 LKDGRHTTT
+199 LRDGRHTTT
-208 NLNRISNLLNKLKC
+208 NLNRISHVLNKLNC
-222 KCYLMHGTVFYV
+222 QYTLMNGIIFY
-234 MSRDTFTLLVK
+234 SLTRDKFTLLVK
-245 TLNEEYNK
+245 VLDEEYNK
-253 EDLIFDVNKYM
+253 EDLIFDVDKYM
-264 KSLKTYAQLDFVST
+264 KSLQTYAELDTIST
-278 KNSVNELAKLK
+278 QNSIAELADLK
-289 EETETKKST
+289 EEVETKKST

-303 LIQIINMFICATV
+303 LIQIINMLICVTIGA
-316 GVVVGLFLATHL
+316 VVGLFLATHL

>member
-21 TMTEIKDIL
+21 TMTEIKNTL
-30 GSGYTLED
+30 GSDYTLED
-38 IAVLQLKVVRDI
+38 IAVLQLKLMH
-50 AKKDVVKKPTR
+50 DVVKKPTR
-61 KINKKTTSPLAK
+61 KVSKKATSPSAK
-73 TYTVYDLIKERN
+73 SYTVYDLIKERN

-95 IVDSDKSYIYRD
+95 IIDSDKSYIYRD

-115 NISPNAE
+115 NIQPNAD

-154 LVDQKSE
+154 LVDKRSE
-161 CRELAKKYNDPK
+161 YRELAKKYNDPQ
-173 HLQDLISGKI
+173 HLRDLISGKV

-208 NLNRISNLLNKLKC
+208 NLNRISHVLNKLNC
-222 KCYLMHGTVFYV
+222 QYTLMNGIIFY
-234 MSRDTFTLLVK
+234 SLTRDMFTLLVK
-245 TLNEEYNK
+245 VLDEEYNK
-253 EDLIFDVNKYM
+253 EDLIFDVDKYM
-264 KSLKTYAQLDFVST
+264 KSLQTYTQLDVINT
-278 KNSVNELAKLK
+278 TNSMNELAKLK

-298 SISSV
+298 SISSI
-303 LIQIINMFICATV
+303 LIQIINMLICVTIGAV
-316 GVVVGLFLATHL
+316 IGMFLATHL

>member
-21 TMTEIKDIL
+21 TMTEIKNTL
-30 GSGYTLED
+30 GSDYTLED
-38 IAVLQLKVVRDI
+38 IAVLQLKLMH
-50 AKKDVVKKPTR
+50 DVVKKPTR
-61 KINKKTTSPLAK
+61 KVSKKATSPSAK
-73 TYTVYDLIKERN
+73 SYTVYDLIKERN

-115 NISPNAE
+115 NIQPNDE

-142 TLTPEQKTTLFG
+142 TLTPEQKPTLFG
-154 LVDQKSE
+154 LVDRRSE
-161 CRELAKKYNDPK
+161 YRELAKKYNDPRY
-173 HLQDLISGKI
+173 LRDLISGKV

-199 LKDGRHTTT
+199 LRDGRHTTT
-208 NLNRISNLLNKLKC
+208 NLNRISHVLNKLNC
-222 KCYLMHGTVFYV
+222 QYTLMNGIIFY
-234 MSRDTFTLLVK
+234 SLTRDKFTLLVK
-245 TLNEEYNK
+245 VLDEEYNK
-253 EDLIFDVNKYM
+253 EDLIFDVDKYM
-264 KSLKTYAQLDFVST
+264 KSLQTYAELDTIST
-278 KNSVNELAKLK
+278 QNSIAELAELK

-303 LIQIINMFICATV
+303 LIQIINMLICVTIGA
-316 GVVVGLFLATHL
+316 VVGMFLATHL